1 MIKNSKIKKLKENKY
16 RVYSEKGR
24 NMGTYNS
31 KEKAKERL
39 KQIEFFKHQAKADDM
54 ENSVDDIG
62 VIFEAD
68 AKDKLGVEDLFP
80 EQSTGDMPTLHRP
93 NPDGVWHQRQ
103 ASLNKRSTGLTSMV
117 SYIDR
122 PPDLEEPF
130 TYLEEDDFL
139 FRGSDEEEMPGNKS
153 DLNNEI
159 KDNEMN
165 KKSYMNYFYDMVKK
179 EASANVSIKGYGRGE
194 TYGEAIYL
202 MHAIISGVPE
212 NEVFNDDG
220 LIHCFYILNKEDYT
234 SDIFPSS
241 AEILNDYKDGQ
252 IKRNATRDDLDQM
265 QHHSSN
271 LSKKSPKLKYNHYTT
286 TGLEL
291 YAKDWKNEYGI
302 DIYEPTLTGFKTKI
316 QEESVSNKRV
326 SSLNPYEK
334 ASLVSNKIINN
345 QFESS
350 IKLSESLIEEP
361 LKGIELIHKDIRP
374 KEDKDIQELEKEILD
389 TSYLNLGLA
398 NIGIIYRDKNLDRIY
413 ALKTALEEIKNRKIN
428 VGSEDKNYKDLSN
441 KLLKA
446 LRLYEQDSSLL
457 KLTESL
463 LSSFNSD
470 DSQDSGSSQRG
481 RGSST
486 PKKIEE
492 KTISDY
498 FNSNDY
504 ITTGAGYENNRELRS
519 SIEEMQKR
527 LLDLSKTSLGK
538 DGSKYQERITSA
550 LGDADGKYG
559 SQTST
564 AIMLFQG
571 AINRKNKSRILRE
584 NGVLDKKTYEYLFP
598 AKGKVDLG
606 STQKREKRNLV
617 DLSSPRRSKVEKKK
631 ETAQYGGFNNQDA
644 DFLNFGL
651 QSGQGQT
658 MNQGGGSSMLNAPLR
673 QAPSEQ
679 SGRDPMLYAA
689 LPPRRSSRKN
699 LIENLYKVAENS
711 EEENTELTGD
721 QEIKQ
726 KELSNKATILIRNVI
741 YKDLSEERISFEDIF
756 ADERH
761 DTFKAGF
768 LDGVI
773 NKKLAEI
780 RKIEGFGEVFKAQRD
795 GGKQTPDAFIKSEGF
810 INKQFL
816 IEFFGKLNIQDP
828 EGNKQFESATSQ
840 GVISKGYGLNPN
852 TKTWDENYVNYFMP
866 IQKALFNLASTKVAE
881 NLKDGVDLDDLQ
893 KKVIRAIGLA
903 DASAADGKYGSKTA
917 KAVKEIYRNTNYQG
931 GKADGTMMTNEL
943 VQDLL
948 NYDPSA
954 KRTITGLGREDRGI
968 TATYIKR
975 SQGGFA
981 FDIYFQDEY
990 GGMAK
995 VTSGVPTLAEGKE
1008 KEYKDE
1014 IVKILSNI
1022 VNQPDID
1029 AVFTAYNALNPSDF
1043 EPNSEGL
1050 EAVKSEVSAVETFSV
1065 VNFLKEE
1072 DTPVYS
1078 LTGMTQEG
1086 ITSLFQETEA
1096 VDLGGEDASS
1106 QEEAST
1112 EKEEEN
1118 KTLPEG
1124 IESDSSKGDN
1134 EGESYQKPIEAE
1146 NLGELVS
1153 IMNQLREGRLSLS
1166 ATASKKEDM
1175 IKEARKSIRKGFFEK
1190 LTEEKVF
1197 DEKYVKSYNEF
1208 DQLVS
1213 ISKYAQDTQGE
1224 RPRSS
1229 LRETKTKFDTD
1240 EIASK
1245 FSEVCNE
1252 IHNFLKSNGMR
1263 AEMEGV
1269 ATAIY
1274 RYYLKNQSRYGGTG
1288 GINLNNAAQY
1298 YMAGLD
1304 LLEDLTGKNMS
1315 GTASSDFRRDTAKKV
1330 RDKYSQYGERIASSF
1345 PNMKTLYQE
1354 DMRSLGITGSYMV
1367 SYLMNIYSNDKK
1379 GDKFGGYFADKRF
1392 SDKRFYY
1399 GLGLQNKYDK
1409 LLTEIKKAKGDKK
1422 SKLYRNFA
1430 NEVNNKMKNFIS
1442 QTYRGQR

>member
-31 KEKAKERL
+31 REKAKERL
-39 KQIEFFKHQAKADDM
+39 RQIEFFKHQAKADDM
-54 ENSVDDIG
+54 ENSVDDVG

-68 AKDKLGVEDLFP
+68 AKEKLGVEDLFP

-93 NPDGVWHQRQ
+93 NPDGVWYQRQ

-130 TYLEEDDFL
+130 SYLDEDDFL

-165 KKSYMNYFYDMVKK
+165 KKSYMNYFYDMIKK
-179 EASANVSIKGYGRGE
+179 EASANVSIKGYGRGNL
-194 TYGEAIYL
+194 YGDTIYL
-202 MHAIISGVPE
+202 MHAIISDVPE

-220 LIHCFYILNKEDYT
+220 LIHCFYILEKDDYT
-234 SDIFPSS
+234 SGIFPSS
-241 AEILNDYKDGQ
+241 AEILNDYKSGQ
-252 IKRNATRDDLDQM
+252 IKRNATRDNLDQM

-271 LSKKSPKLKYNHYTT
+271 VSKKSNKLKYNHYTT

-316 QEESVSNKRV
+316 QEESVSNRRM

-334 ASLVSNKIINN
+334 ASLVSNKIMNN
-345 QFESS
+345 EFESS
-350 IKLSESLIEEP
+350 IKLLENLIEEP
-361 LKGIELIHKDIRP
+361 LEGMELIHEDIRP
-374 KEDKDIQELEKEILD
+374 KEEKDIEELKKEILD
-389 TSYLNLGLA
+389 KSYLYLGLA
-398 NIGIIYRDKNLDRIY
+398 NIGIIYRDKNLDRLD
-413 ALKTALEEIKNRKIN
+413 ALKTALEQIKNRKIN
-428 VGSEDKNYKDLSN
+428 VGSEDNIYKDLSD

-446 LRLYEQDSSLL
+446 LRLYEEDSTSL
-457 KLTESL
+457 KLAESL
-463 LSSFNSD
+463 LFSFNSD
-470 DSQDSGSSQRG
+470 DSQGSGSSQRG

-486 PKKIEE
+486 PKKSEE

-504 ITTGAGYENNRELRS
+504 ITTGAGYQNNRELRS

-527 LLDLSKTSLGK
+527 LLDLSKTSLGE

-571 AINRKNKSRILRE
+571 AINRKNKSRVLRE

-606 STQKREKRNLV
+606 STQKKEKSNLV
-617 DLSSPRRSKVEKKK
+617 DLSSLRRNKVEKKE
-631 ETAQYGGFNNQDA
+631 ETTQYGRFNNQDA

-651 QSGQGQT
+651 PSGQSGGSPMLSTPLGQASSGQG
-658 MNQGGGSSMLNAPLR
+658 
-673 QAPSEQ
+673 
-679 SGRDPMLYAA
+679 GRDPMLYAA
-689 LPPRRSSRKN
+689 LPPRKSSRKN
-699 LIENLYKVAENS
+699 LIENLYKIA
-711 EEENTELTGD
+711 EEEDNTELS
-721 QEIKQ
+721 QEQQVKQ

-741 YKDLSEERISFEDIF
+741 YKDLSEEKINFEDIF
-756 ADERH
+756 ADENHNR
-761 DTFKAGF
+761 FKDGF

-773 NKKLAEI
+773 NKKLSEI
-780 RKIEGFGEVFKAQRD
+780 RQIEGFGEVFKAQRD
-795 GGKQTPDAFIKSEGF
+795 GGKQTPNAFIKSEDF
-810 INKQFL
+810 INEQFL
-816 IEFFGKLNIQDP
+816 TDFFKKLKIQDP
-828 EGNKQFESATSQ
+828 QGNKQFESAISQ
-840 GVISKGYGLNPN
+840 GTISKGYGLDPN
-852 TKTWDENYVNYFMP
+852 TKKWDQKYVEYFMP
-866 IQKALFNLASTKVAE
+866 IQKALFNLGNTKVAE
-881 NLKDGVDLDDLQ
+881 KLKDGVDIQKLQ
-893 KKVIRAIGLA
+893 KKVIQAIGLA
-903 DASAADGKYGSKTA
+903 DASQADGKYGSKTA
-917 KAVKEIYRNTNYQG
+917 KAVKEIYKNTKYRG
-931 GKADGTMMTNEL
+931 GEADGTMMTNEL

-954 KRTITGLGREDRGI
+954 KRTITGLGQEDRGI

-995 VTSGVPTLAEGKE
+995 VTSGVPTLEEGE
-1008 KEYKDE
+1008 EEDYKAT

-1022 VNQPDID
+1022 VNQPDIG
-1029 AVFTAYNALNPSDF
+1029 AVFDNQTYRALNPSDF
-1043 EPNSEGL
+1043 PPNSEGL
-1050 EAVKSEVSAVETFSV
+1050 EAVKSEISAAETFSV

-1078 LTGMTQEG
+1078 LAGMTQEG
-1086 ITSLFQETEA
+1086 IKNLFKETEA
-1096 VDLGGEDASS
+1096 VNLGGEEASS
-1106 QEEAST
+1106 EEEASP
-1112 EKEEEN
+1112 EKEEEEK

-1124 IESDSSKGDN
+1124 IESDFSKGN
-1134 EGESYQKPIEAE
+1134 EQGELYQKPIEDE
-1146 NLGELVS
+1146 KLGELVS

-1197 DEKYVKSYNEF
+1197 DEKYVKSYNKF
-1208 DQLVS
+1208 DQLTS
-1213 ISKYAQDTQGE
+1213 ISKYAQDAQGD

-1252 IHNFLKSNGMR
+1252 IHNFLKSNGMK

-1288 GINLNNAAQY
+1288 GIDLNNAAQY

-1367 SYLMNIYSNDKK
+1367 SYLMNIYSNDKEGK
-1379 GDKFGGYFADKRF
+1379 SFGGYFADKRF
-1392 SDKRFYY
+1392 SDKKFYY

-1409 LLTEIKKAKGDKK
+1409 LISELEKADNNKK